1 MLDRRVGGLSVAGV
15 YLKLFLICG
24 IMGLP
29 VMAGCVSNNESPS
42 PQETTE
48 NANDIQQSGSSS
60 QTHSEHLDSVMKGL
74 IESSNRT
81 EYAATHE
88 LRLRDDTVLA
98 RIELRDNKQL
108 PGSVS
113 VQIDSRYQ
121 NIVLGY
127 VDISDLSEL
136 ADHQNVSRVAAPTQ
150 IQTAS

>member
-1 MLDRRVGGLSVAGV
+1 
-15 YLKLFLICG
+15 
-24 IMGLP
+24 
-29 VMAGCVSNNESPS
+29 
-42 PQETTE
+42 
-48 NANDIQQSGSSS
+48 
-60 QTHSEHLDSVMKGL
+60 MKGL